1 MVLVA
6 NLLLELYYEEDI
18 IVVNQDECF
27 VLSNDNKMYSWA
39 TKNEKAEIYLGEKYS
54 FHKLSIWAVI
64 TNKGDLF
71 YMITNAGT
79 HECTY

>member
-1 MVLVA
+1 
-6 NLLLELYYEEDI
+6 
-18 IVVNQDECF
+18 
-27 VLSNDNKMYSWA
+27 MYSWA
-39 TKNEKAEIYLGEKYS
+39 TKGEKAEIYFGEKTL

-71 YMITNAGT
+71 YLITNAGT